1 MNPIV
6 YGILLSTCAGM
17 ATSIGAIPFIF
28 MKKGGNE
35 RIIDGLL
42 GFAAGVMLAATA
54 FSLVI
59 PAIELGGIF
68 KFFVGFFLGAAMV
81 DFMDKYSP
89 HEHFLKGHEGIETKR
104 LSKIWLF
111 VIAITIHNLP
121 EGMAVGVGAFT
132 KEAVPIAVAI
142 GLQNIPEG
150 AAVAAALL
158 NAHYKP
164 KTAFFIAFLT
174 GVVEIFGGLLGVSI
188 MSISKALLPY
198 MMAFA
203 GGAMLFVISDE
214 VIPETHLRGNERL
227 ATYFVMIGF
236 FIMAAMDVLL
246 G

>member
-1 MNPIV
+1 MNPIL
-6 YGILLSTCAGM
+6 YGILLSSCAGM

-28 MKKGGNE
+28 MKKGGSE
-35 RIIDGLL
+35 KVIDALL

-54 FSLVI
+54 FSLVV
-59 PAIELGGIF
+59 PAIEMGGFF
-68 KFFVGFFLGAAMV
+68 KFFVGFFLGAGMV
-81 DFMDKYSP
+81 DLMDKYSP
-89 HEHFLKGHEGIETKR
+89 HEHFLKGHEGIDTKR

-132 KEAVPIAVAI
+132 KEAIPIAMAI

-158 NAHYKP
+158 NAHYSP

-174 GVVEIFGGLLGVSI
+174 GVVEILGGLVGVSI
-188 MSISKALLPY
+188 MTISKALLPY

-236 FIMAAMDVLL
+236 FIMAVMDVVL